1 MIARGVSKARRSQTK
16 LSKNLQQQLL
26 DVLARIDVESHS
38 NSVQQPPAIEDWDCN
53 ALVASSKRTFDV
65 TSVVDSVPAKRR
77 CLTQA
82 DARSPIIEGAAEQHE
97 GQGAYVCR
105 HVNRGDDL
113 HHPTPK
119 RPKHSYA
126 LFLETFV
133 DLADPIVAWLE
144 SSRDIRCR
152 SDSHLCQSSGSP
164 ISRLLTVS
172 VPEMGRKVDADEF
185 TLPPTPPLPES
196 PSVGYGVQSDFTG
209 DTSSSIK
216 SSRRSLVENPLYR
229 STNLAT
235 NNIYMRSPLA
245 ELPDY
250 ITALINDMKKGR
262 DSPEPTLDEIGQD
275 ADLVHLEWMGAG
287 RQDVENYFRS
297 KVFPFPGSSDSLRR
311 SDKQPM
317 DKRTVPST
325 GSQYKVSTPV
335 PDMLYGYMR
344 ENAFSGQNSQL
355 VSIGDEAVANSA
367 GLIYPF
373 LVVEFKG
380 DGPPGCG
387 SLWVA
392 ANQCL
397 GGSVSCVNMAER
409 LNQRLRQLH
418 GNKVRQIN
426 SAIFS
431 VAMNAT
437 EARLYVSWK
446 QDNTDFYMVKVEA
459 FMLQRPECHLRFR
472 RYIRNILDWS
482 KYKRLREIQE
492 SLDFL
497 LKDKR
502 EKAPGVIKFDPSPR
516 LSSASESAKRRSS
529 SPLSTLGNSRTKIIQ
544 GQTCQSSDAGL
555 DPGNEK
561 RELRNSTEL
570 L

>member
-1 MIARGVSKARRSQTK
+1 MQETLQT
-16 LSKNLQQQLL
+16 S
-26 DVLARIDVESHS
+26 
-38 NSVQQPPAIEDWDCN
+38 
-53 ALVASSKRTFDV
+53 
-65 TSVVDSVPAKRR
+65 
-77 CLTQA
+77 
-82 DARSPIIEGAAEQHE
+82 
-97 GQGAYVCR
+97 
-105 HVNRGDDL
+105 L

-126 LFLETFV
+126 LFLENFV

-152 SDSHLCQSSGSP
+152 SDSHLYQSSGSP
-164 ISRLLTVS
+164 ISRLLTRS
-172 VPEMGRKVDADEF
+172 MPEMGYKRDAEGY
-185 TLPPTPPLPES
+185 TLPPTPPLPAS
-196 PSVGYGVQSDFTG
+196 PSVVYGVQSNFTR
-209 DTSSSIK
+209 DTSCSIN

-245 ELPDY
+245 KLPDH

-262 DSPEPTLDEIGQD
+262 DSPEPTLDEIEQD
-275 ADLVHLEWMGAG
+275 ADLAQLEWMGAG
-287 RQDVENYFRS
+287 EQDVENYFRS
-297 KVFPFPGSSDSLRR
+297 KLFPLPGASESLRR

-317 DKRTVPST
+317 AKRAVPST

-344 ENAFSGQNSQL
+344 ENAFSGQNDQL
-355 VSIGDEAVANSA
+355 VAIGDDAVANSA
-367 GLIYPF
+367 GLVYPF
-373 LVVEFKG
+373 LVIELKG

-418 GNKVRQIN
+418 GNEARQQIN

-446 QDNTDFYMVKVEA
+446 QDNTDFYMAKVES
-459 FMLQRPECHLRFR
+459 FLLQHPEFYLLFR

-482 KYKRLREIQE
+482 KDKRLREIRE

-497 LKDKR
+497 LKEKR
-502 EKAPGVIKFDPSPR
+502 ETAPEVVKPDPTPP
-516 LSSASESAKRRSS
+516 LSSTSESAKRRRST
-529 SPLSTLGNSRTKIIQ
+529 PLSTLGNSRTNSIQ
-544 GQTCQSSDAGL
+544 GQMRRSSDAGS
-555 DPGNEK
+555 DIENK
-561 RELRNSTEL
+561 K
-570 L
+570 